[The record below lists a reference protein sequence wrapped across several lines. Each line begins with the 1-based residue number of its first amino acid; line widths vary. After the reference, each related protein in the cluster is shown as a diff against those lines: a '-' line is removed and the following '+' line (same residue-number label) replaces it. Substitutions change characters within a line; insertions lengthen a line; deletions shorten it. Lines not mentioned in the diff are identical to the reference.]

1 MATKRLNTGVELLA
15 SHAAEQDTLTRTK
28 KVLGYP
34 LYSNFIYKLRT
45 SSSSSFKNKF
55 VKK

>member
-15 SHAAEQDTLTRTK
+15 SNAAEQDTLTRTQ